1 MEEKVRQYQC
11 LEGEEEDE
19 ELKMKK
25 KLPEKTRKEEE
36 QTKQV
41 EARPEWWLEKLWE
54 VNKKLKQP

>member
-36 QTKQV
+36 QTKVV
-41 EARPEWWLEKLWE
+41 EARQEW
-54 VNKKLKQP
+54 